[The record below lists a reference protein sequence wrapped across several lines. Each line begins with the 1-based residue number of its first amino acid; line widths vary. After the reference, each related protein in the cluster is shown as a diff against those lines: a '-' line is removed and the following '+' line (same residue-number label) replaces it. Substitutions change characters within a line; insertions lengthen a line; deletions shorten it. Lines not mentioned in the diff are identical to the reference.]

1 MVSNKKEKAAGI
13 SQSSFM
19 ELKAMVSERKDV
31 ASRDKAA
38 GKSTYIKGRKMMDKK
53 LSVWARENKDVQKRA
68 ARDLDSEQ
76 LDKKAVEHYT
86 VNMKRKAELYDRLH
100 KGDFDHLTDKQ
111 FDNLLVDVR
120 TLLFVPEATYLAD
133 LWQSQFTAKPP
144 VEFSSD
150 SDDDED
156 ESATVPQPP
165 GQDDPV
171 IEYEDEFGRV
181 RSAPRSQVPP
191 HLLPKPM
198 RRKGSDDGDEGIVL
212 ENPANFFPV
221 YEPTADRVAAIQEAA
236 AEENNPLNVHYDAD
250 REVRAKGAGF
260 YQFSGDEET
269 RQKQMEELK
278 AAREETEKKRSATGA
293 VDLKPGAPE
302 GMQEGGSGGS
312 RAMDERKRKLEE
324 RRRAIEAKRR
334 KITGKED
341 APSKT
346 SPPLPSTSTP
356 PAVSSP
362 GTGST
367 PPEPPAPA
375 DPFAQ
380 LEAQASRPSQKTGA
394 APQDEA
400 TAWLENLQRDLA
412 SRKGR

>member
-13 SQSSFM
+13 SQTSFM

-31 ASRDKAA
+31 ALKDKAA
-38 GKSTYIKGRKMMDKK
+38 GKSTSIKGRKMMDKK

-76 LDKKAVEHYT
+76 LDKKSVENFT
-86 VNMKRKAELYDRLH
+86 ENLKRKAEMYDRLH
-100 KGDFDHLTDKQ
+100 RGEFDHLTDKQ
-111 FDNLLVDVR
+111 FDNLLVD
-120 TLLFVPEATYLAD
+120 
-133 LWQSQFTAKPP
+133 FTAKPP
-144 VEFSSD
+144 VEFSSG
-150 SDDDED
+150 SDDDDEDED

-165 GQDDPV
+165 AQDDPV
-171 IEYEDEFGRV
+171 IEYEDEFGRM
-181 RSAPRSQVPP
+181 RSAPRSQIPP

-198 RRKGSDDGDEGIVL
+198 RTEGPDDGDEGVVL
-212 ENPANFFPV
+212 ENPTNFFPV

-269 RQKQMEELK
+269 RRKQMEELK

-293 VDLKPGAPE
+293 VDLKPGAAE
-302 GMQEGGSGGS
+302 GMQEGSSGAS

-324 RRRAIEAKRR
+324 RRRAVEAKRR
-334 KITGKED
+334 KVTGKED

-346 SPPLPSTSTP
+346 STPIPSASTP
-356 PAVSSP
+356 PVASAPPTAPASS
-362 GTGST
+362 
-367 PPEPPAPA
+367 EPPAPA

-380 LEAQASRPSQKTGA
+380 LEAQATTRPSKDTGA
-394 APQDEA
+394 VPQDEA
-400 TAWLENLQRDLA
+400 AAWLKNLQHDLE
-412 SRKGR
+412 SRKER